1 MKQTI
6 NLLNKHVILLKQQL
20 EEKEKTIIELRKKLA
35 ELNYKDANQK
45 WVELDG

>member
-20 EEKEKTIIELRKKLA
+20 EEKTIIELRKKLT
-35 ELNYKDANQK
+35 ESNYKDANQK